1 MVSISEALAST
12 ATVKGDRRC
21 VVGRF
26 LDGYAGQD
34 GHDDLVATFE
44 QGDNRGPHYRR
55 LSDLTRLTAL
65 LGNPISTKSCQSHR
79 SRACPCYGFVA

>member
-1 MVSISEALAST
+1 MDITEALAST
-12 ATVKGDRRC
+12 AVARTDRRC

-26 LDGYAGQD
+26 LDERADRD
-34 GHDDLVATFE
+34 GHAELVATFE
-44 QGDNRGPHYRR
+44 EGDNRGPHYRR